1 MGLFFFKSNFSMFVI
16 AAQMHLMKTI
26 ELSRVNLFNII
37 TQYRATFADDDT
49 TLETNDGNDCGNI
62 FHSWINEKVNTFLMT
77 LEVDLERGITS
88 FDSVLGQ
95 CMYFGLSFSR
105 IGADFRGLLVPI
117 FMRFILKNISTGI
130 VKVTEQFG
138 IDMENYTFIN
148 KLSLSTFGINSRTDV
163 NNLSPPEVLL
173 NFHPLAS
180 YCNGI
185 LTVLNEFQHCAPI
198 ALVGDVTKLLEKSL
212 VQVAGNIVKFYRQ
225 EQQALGAK
233 ERDNFVKFCCA
244 FAYELVPYIQRCI
257 QDIFPTNLLTTYL
270 GINAVA
276 LQREGLTQL
285 KKKHILEPLVH
296 LLPDKVDAIIKE
308 MVDVKVSSKSV
319 ESDRNTQP
327 LIDASTMVV
336 DAIKTDE

>member
-1 MGLFFFKSNFSMFVI
+1 MV
-16 AAQMHLMKTI
+16 AAQTHLMKTI

-49 TLETNDGNDCGNI
+49 SLDTSDSMDCGNI
-62 FHSWINEKVNTFLMT
+62 FHSWINEKVSAFLTT
-77 LEVDLERGITS
+77 LETDLERGVTS

-105 IGADFRGLLVPI
+105 VGADFRGLLVPI
-117 FMRFILKNISTGI
+117 FMRFILRNVSTGI
-130 VKVTEQFG
+130 AKVTEQLE

-148 KLSLSTFGINSRTDV
+148 KLSLNAFGVSSRTDP

-185 LTVLNEFQHCAPI
+185 LVVLNEFQHCAPI
-198 ALVGDVTKLLEKSL
+198 ALVGDVTKCLEHSL
-212 VQVAGNIVKFYRQ
+212 VRVAGNIAKFYRQ

-257 QDIFPTNLLTTYL
+257 QDIFPANLLTMYL
-270 GINAVA
+270 GINTVA
-276 LQREGLTQL
+276 LQREGWSQL
-285 KKKHILEPLVH
+285 KKKSILEPLEH

-308 MVDVKVSSKSV
+308 MADVKMSSRSV
-319 ESDRNTQP
+319 EGDTTL
-327 LIDASTMVV
+327 LIDTSIPAEANVAKS
-336 DAIKTDE
+336 DE